1 MILRDLCGGEDADV
15 YKALARDNLNR
26 QYDFLTSIIRATLSA
41 ERMLGRSLDEKL
53 TETIIKALNFHAVA
67 CLDHPAGTYRTTEVR
82 VGPYNPPEASNVP
95 RLMREFVSEANA
107 MWDSADPVS
116 LSAACLWVVNHIHPF
131 VNGNGRTARAL
142 CYYVLCVKIG
152 GFPGGD
158 PILPELIRQNRAE
171 YIQHLRFADA
181 HRSVLPLRDFLR
193 RLLQS

>member
-1 MILRDLCGGEDADV
+1 MAGEDADV

-131 VNGNGRTARAL
+131 VKKWEWAHCSGSLLLRTM
-142 CYYVLCVKIG
+142 
-152 GFPGGD
+152 
-158 PILPELIRQNRAE
+158 RQNWR
-171 YIQHLRFADA
+171 LPWR
-181 HRSVLPLRDFLR
+181 RSD
-193 RLLQS
+193 SS